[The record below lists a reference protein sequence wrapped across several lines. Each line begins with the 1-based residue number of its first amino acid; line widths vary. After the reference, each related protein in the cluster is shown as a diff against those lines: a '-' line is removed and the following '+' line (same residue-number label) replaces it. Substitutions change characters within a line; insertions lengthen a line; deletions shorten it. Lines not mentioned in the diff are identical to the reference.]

1 MNSMV
6 RIGIA
11 ITAAAAMLAVAGSAV
26 AQSRGDVARG
36 EALNKRY
43 QLGAYS
49 PSAQAGPKPA
59 ALTTQ
64 QWEAELARGAALN
77 ERYVA
82 GVSEGSRNAQAIA
95 APTAVAATAS
105 GFDWG
110 SAGIGAGAAIGLS
123 LLGIGTAV
131 VVRQTRRSQLST
143 AG

>member
-59 ALTTQ
+59 ALTAQ

>member
-82 GVSEGSRNAQAIA
+82 GVSEGSRKAQAIA

>member
-1 MNSMV
+1 MNSMI

-59 ALTTQ
+59 ALTAQ

-95 APTAVAATAS
+95 APTAVGATAS